1 MMNFCECDQDA
12 WRLCMQAPAAARLD
26 ANFRQQYGCDVIPNI
41 IHSIHLDLEEADIKL
56 QLANLSRWLQ
66 QG

>member
-1 MMNFCECDQDA
+1 
-12 WRLCMQAPAAARLD
+12 MQLPAAARLD

-41 IHSIHLDLEEADIKL
+41 IHSIHLDLEEADVKL